1 VSFSEGNFLNRVSG
15 LVTGDGFLREKQIPL
30 TACVATGASAAALSS
45 NTIVITLD
53 ADNESITVPVTV
65 PLDYDESKDALAVV
79 LTALLTTGDMSAE
92 TNTIALDLDQV
103 IRARLGESAVDDL
116 SSSVTSDSQSVD
128 DEAIAD
134 YVFDLSGL
142 SLEVGDVLSVEID
155 AQETGTAVATVY
167 AAKILYRSDL
177 AAFNEGERSNSNM
190 ANN

>member
-1 VSFSEGNFLNRVSG
+1 MSFSEGNFLNRVSG